1 MDVKVVDLLDTL
13 KVLEVVVEDH
23 VETNKVG
30 VVEVVLV
37 VAQLGDTS
45 LDKVDN
51 MDNFIVD
58 LVETHIMVVS

>member
-51 MDNFIVD
+51 MDNFRVD